1 MNHSP
6 LAKSISKFSEE
17 KIKFDTTIPGLSLHY
32 SKTPTAPTSYL
43 FSPHLCLIAQGA
55 KHVLLGKENYLYD
68 KHSYL
73 ISSVDLPIVT
83 QIIEASANEPYLGL
97 TLELDLNDISQIITE
112 GNFSNTTNQ
121 HEHRGMGVSRLSE
134 PLLNA
139 VQRLLD
145 LLETPNDISVL
156 APVIKREI
164 YYRLL
169 LDDQGYRLRQI
180 VSIGNQKNKI
190 SKAINWLK
198 DNFDK
203 QFQIKDLANFV
214 GISESTFH
222 QHFRSLT
229 AMSPLQY
236 QKKIRLNEAKRLML
250 IERMDASEASFQVG
264 YESPT
269 QFNREYKRMFGNPPS
284 KDIKQMLAN

>member
-1 MNHSP
+1 MNNSP
-6 LAKSISKFSEE
+6 LAKSINKFSEGQ
-17 KIKFDTTIPGLSLHY
+17 IKFDTKIEGLSLHH
-32 SKTPTAPTSYL
+32 SKTPTSPTSYL
-43 FSPHLCLIAQGA
+43 FSPHLCLIAQGS
-55 KHVLLGKENYLYD
+55 KQILLGNESYIYD
-68 KHSYL
+68 QHSYL

-97 TLELDLNDISQIITE
+97 TLELDLNAISQIITE
-112 GNFSNTTNQ
+112 GNFSNTLNPQ
-121 HEHRGMGVSRLSE
+121 EHRGMGVSRLSE

-156 APVIKREI
+156 APIIKREI

-169 LDDQGYRLRQI
+169 LSDQGYRLRQI
-180 VSIGNQKNKI
+180 ISIGTQKNKI

-203 QFQIKDLANFV
+203 QFRIKDLADSI
-214 GISESTFH
+214 GMSESTFH

-236 QKKIRLNEAKRLML
+236 QKRIRLNEAKRLML
-250 IERMDASEASFQVG
+250 IEKLDASNASFLVG

-284 KDIKQMLAN
+284 RDTKQKLS